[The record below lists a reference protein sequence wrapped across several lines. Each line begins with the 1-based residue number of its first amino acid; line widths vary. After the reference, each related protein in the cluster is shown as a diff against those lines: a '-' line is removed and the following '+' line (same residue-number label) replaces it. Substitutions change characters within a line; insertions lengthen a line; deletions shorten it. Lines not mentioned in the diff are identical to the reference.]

1 MLRCSSYNH
10 NYHEHNNYN
19 DIIKLHKVICLCYP
33 KTTKYFMKKSRESI
47 LCQSIKISIT
57 TVIPIVFYIDEVSQ
71 LLMLYCQIKD
81 SKPKQTIVKAFIA
94 VFLRMK
100 QNLFLH

>member
-1 MLRCSSYNH
+1 MLSKKNKIL
-10 NYHEHNNYN
+10 HE
-19 DIIKLHKVICLCYP
+19 
-33 KTTKYFMKKSRESI
+33 KSGESI

-57 TVIPIVFYIDEVSQ
+57 TVIPIVFYVDEVSQ
-71 LLMLYCQIKD
+71 LLMLHCQIKD
-81 SKPKQTIVKAFIA
+81 SKPKETIVEVFIA